1 MKQKTAFNAQ
11 RVFVKKRG
19 ISTFGWILFAA
30 LALPLASRGAE
41 ALQFVA
47 QGFSAAE
54 GGAVWRSVRGD
65 ATWQSAH
72 LATNGWGAAVA
83 RGGAVWFDGGS
94 SGSNGSTGNAGSTG
108 SAVASPLQFA
118 DSATDDS
125 ATNAM
130 RVAKRIFAVVVCAE
144 AADFSTL
151 IDAPCPV
158 AFEAAA
164 LDAAESGVAESVRFF
179 STNLV
184 GHASSLSVNGE
195 AESEFALGMS
205 SQLVEAEFDAAA
217 PMSRIFI
224 GGSAAVPSWNQNWRG
239 GIRELIFLPEIPSER
254 EAQAVR
260 RYLALKH
267 SMRIPTEADG
277 GVAGVLA
284 AMGIDDH
291 GLFSTVIL
299 AR

>member
-1 MKQKTAFNAQ
+1 MRHFSVSLCLCVFYNAP
-11 RVFVKKRG
+11 
-19 ISTFGWILFAA
+19 A
-30 LALPLASRGAE
+30 RGAD
-41 ALQFVA
+41 ALQFVP
-47 QGFSAAE
+47 QGFSASSSAAAE
-54 GGAVWRSVRGD
+54 CAWRSVRGD

-94 SGSNGSTGNAGSTG
+94 NGSTGRAG

-118 DSATDDS
+118 DSAT
-125 ATNAM
+125 NAM
-130 RVAKRIFAVVVCAE
+130 RVARRIFAVVVCAE

-179 STNLV
+179 STNLA

-224 GGSAAVPSWNQNWRG
+224 GGSAAVPAWNQNWRG

-254 EAQAVR
+254 EAHAVR